1 MSDLQNIPVLYEGM
15 QQIGFDL
22 CNLLK
27 VDGFKHLI
35 ICIDC
40 FSKWSEAEA
49 VINMSASTV
58 TDF

>member
-1 MSDLQNIPVLYEGM
+1 M

-22 CNLLK
+22 RNLLK